1 MNIIFLPKNLKVTKK
16 PRISSSIYVNY
27 FEFCLEFFDLLIFF
41 PLQLRKRLLKEVLHE
56 DKLDWDQEKAILKL
70 LLKIYIFTA
79 KAVKNSFQ
87 WIL

>member
-16 PRISSSIYVNY
+16 PRISSSVYVNY

-41 PLQLRKRLLKEVLHE
+41 PLQLRKRLLKEVLLE

-79 KAVKNSFQ
+79 KAVKNSFK